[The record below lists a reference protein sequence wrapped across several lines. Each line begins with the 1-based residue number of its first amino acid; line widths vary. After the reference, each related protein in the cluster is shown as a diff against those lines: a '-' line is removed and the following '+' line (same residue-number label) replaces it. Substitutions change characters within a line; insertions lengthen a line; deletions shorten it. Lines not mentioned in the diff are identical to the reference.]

1 MALNPKPAIAVR
13 SLTKAFKAWEDR
25 PQSIK
30 SLLVNLMKLK
40 TGFGKRR
47 TTTVLKEVSFEIAPG
62 EFVGIMGPNGAGKST
77 ILKLISGIYQPTS
90 GSVEINGQI
99 APLIELG
106 AGFHPDLS
114 GYENIFLNAAILGF
128 GRKAIQERLS
138 DILAFGELGE
148 KIHMPVRFY
157 SSGMMARLGFSV
169 ATHLPAPIL
178 MVDEI
183 LAVGDAHFQAKCIG
197 KIRDLHREGR
207 TIVLVSHDIDAIT
220 QHCSRSI
227 ILAQGGV
234 HYDGSANLA
243 RKYYLEALDLPKK
256 SPPA

>member
-1 MALNPKPAIAVR
+1 MALNPRPAIAVR

-47 TTTVLKEVSFEIAPG
+47 TTTVLNQVSFEIAPG

-106 AGFHPDLS
+106 AGFHPDLVVLRRVQVS
-114 GYENIFLNAAILGF
+114 GRCSGSDRLAC
-128 GRKAIQERLS
+128 RK
-138 DILAFGELGE
+138 G
-148 KIHMPVRFY
+148 VR
-157 SSGMMARLGFSV
+157 SACHRPCPSCRWCWCDEAEAR
-169 ATHLPAPIL
+169 H
-178 MVDEI
+178 
-183 LAVGDAHFQAKCIG
+183 
-197 KIRDLHREGR
+197 
-207 TIVLVSHDIDAIT
+207 
-220 QHCSRSI
+220 
-227 ILAQGGV
+227 
-234 HYDGSANLA
+234 
-243 RKYYLEALDLPKK
+243 
-256 SPPA
+256 